1 MNPQGK
7 SPSVQPS
14 VAAIM
19 IAPKQKTAEPND
31 TAEPET
37 SVRKVSILWTSY
49 HHIHHFT
56 GHAMQSRHIGGCCIH
71 GCKHQPE
78 CQGFSDSFKT
88 SSREIHEKSQTY
100 PTKKHDDQRAA
111 LHNLSQIRQRIRL
124 TNKSHFWTPEAMPDT
139 HTWSIRTQC
148 FSKTLLQDMCFLR
161 KKEPFELQKAA
172 SKNPSL

>member
-1 MNPQGK
+1 MLLEKKKKKKKSRINHDECPYSKDTQKGHNTEIQSNQPSSRSPTTCMNPQRK

-88 SSREIHEKSQTY
+88 SSLEIHEKSQTY

-111 LHNLSQIRQRIRL
+111 LHNLSQIR
-124 TNKSHFWTPEAMPDT
+124 
-139 HTWSIRTQC
+139 
-148 FSKTLLQDMCFLR
+148 
-161 KKEPFELQKAA
+161 
-172 SKNPSL
+172 